1 MVQSLSKVVC
11 FISLP
16 RQIRASCISFYV
28 IRTLILLFYTNTQFE
43 VLLSICLTFS
53 PELEE
58 SLGNGNSIMRQR
70 RTLHG
75 IIVDLVREDT
85 NGMTIEK
92 DF

>member
-16 RQIRASCISFYV
+16 RQIRASRISFYI
-28 IRTLILLFYTNTQFE
+28 IRTLVLLFYTNTQFA
-43 VLLSICLTFS
+43 VLLSLSLTFS

-58 SLGNGNSIMRQR
+58 GLGNGNSIMRKR

-75 IIVDLVREDT
+75 IIVDFVREDT
-85 NGMTIEK
+85 NSVTVEQN
-92 DF
+92 F